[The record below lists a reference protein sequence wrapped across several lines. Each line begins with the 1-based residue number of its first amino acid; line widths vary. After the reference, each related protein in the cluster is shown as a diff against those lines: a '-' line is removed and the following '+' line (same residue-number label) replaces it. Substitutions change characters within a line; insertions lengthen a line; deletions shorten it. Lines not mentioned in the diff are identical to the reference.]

1 MNTTPQKNNF
11 FHTPQKILKYLLKT
25 LWKHSPSWFRR
36 LVITVLSWRIGP
48 HDPQGPEQPLYVLGA
63 FASSSGL
70 AEGARLY
77 AQARHREGKEVICLD
92 ITHAMQQRADFPQGL
107 EGVIAFDERQQL
119 ARPGT
124 VVIHANPPQFQLAL
138 LRLGRDF
145 LHNKRIIGYW
155 AWEVE
160 TLPSIWI
167 QGLRLLDGVEV
178 PSRFVQNAIQRH
190 TSRPVRVMPHEVAS
204 PPLRKTS
211 FMEDGILRCLYSFD
225 VSSGLNRKNP
235 EAALRAFAEAFP
247 HGGAELTFKVS
258 GATAAPAAMEALRE
272 RCRAV
277 PHVHIITDIL
287 DREALARLYCRHD
300 VYLSLHR
307 SEGYGLTIREAMLHG
322 LHVVATGWSGN
333 MDFMDGELSHP
344 VPFTLVPLKED
355 QGPLKGLRGQ
365 WAEADT
371 AAAARIL
378 RKLREQLSASRC

>member
-1 MNTTPQKNNF
+1 M
-11 FHTPQKILKYLLKT
+11 LLFQHYKT
-25 LWKHSPSWFRR
+25 LWQHSPSWFRE

-48 HDPQGPEQPLYVLGA
+48 HDPQAPEQPLYVLGA

-77 AQARHREGKEVICLD
+77 AQARRREGNKVICLD

-107 EGVIAFDERQQL
+107 EDAIAFDERQQL
-119 ARPGT
+119 TRPGT
-124 VVIHANPPQFQLAL
+124 VIIHANPPQFQLAL
-138 LRLGRDF
+138 LRLGKDF
-145 LHNKRIIGYW
+145 LHNKRILGYW

-160 TLPSIWI
+160 TLPSIWV
-167 QGLRLLDGVEV
+167 QALRLLDGVEV
-178 PSRFVQNAIQRH
+178 PSRFVQNAIKRH
-190 TSRPVRVMPHEVAS
+190 TARPVRVVPHEIIS
-204 PPLRKTS
+204 PSLRKTT

-247 HGGAELTFKVS
+247 QGGAELTFKVS

-272 RCRAV
+272 RCRSV

-287 DREALARLYCRHD
+287 DRDALSRLYCRHD

-344 VPFTLVPLKED
+344 VPFTLVPLKEK
-355 QGPLKGLRGQ
+355 QGPLKGLKGQ

-371 AAAARIL
+371 AAAAAIL
-378 RKLREQLSASRC
+378 RKLREQLSTSPC

>member
-1 MNTTPQKNNF
+1 MVNKS
-11 FHTPQKILKYLLKT
+11 LLKR
-25 LWKHSPSWFRR
+25 LWQRSPSWLRK
-36 LVITVLSWRIGP
+36 LVITALSWRISP
-48 HDPQGPEQPLYVLGA
+48 HDPQAPEQPLYVLGA

-77 AQARHREGKEVICLD
+77 AQARRREGKEVICLD

-107 EGVIAFDERQQL
+107 EDVMAFDERQQL
-119 ARPGT
+119 TRPGT

-138 LRLGRDF
+138 LRLGKDF
-145 LHNKRIIGYW
+145 LHNKRILGYW

-160 TLPSIWI
+160 TLPSIWV
-167 QGLRLLDGVEV
+167 QALRLLDGVEV

-190 TSRPVRVMPHEVAS
+190 TARPVRVVPHEVIS
-204 PPLRKTS
+204 PSLRKTT

-247 HGGAELTFKVS
+247 QGGAELTFKVS

-272 RCRAV
+272 RCRSV

-287 DREALARLYCRHD
+287 DRDALSRLYCRHD

-322 LHVVATGWSGN
+322 LHVVATAWSGN

-344 VPFTLVPLKED
+344 VPFTLVPLKEKR
-355 QGPLKGLRGQ
+355 GPLKGLKGQ

-371 AAAARIL
+371 AAAAAIL
-378 RKLREQLSASRC
+378 RKLREQLSASPC

>member
-1 MNTTPQKNNF
+1 MPVKNKFLNASKKF
-11 FHTPQKILKYLLKT
+11 LKLPLKAA
-25 LWKHSPSWFRR
+25 WQHSPSWLRK
-36 LVITVLSWRIGP
+36 LVITALSWRIGP
-48 HDPQGPEQPLYVLGA
+48 HDPQAPEQPLYVLGA

-77 AQARHREGKEVICLD
+77 AQARRREGKEVICLD

-107 EGVIAFDERQQL
+107 EDVIAFDDRQQL
-119 ARPGT
+119 TRPGA

-138 LRLGRDF
+138 LRLGKDF
-145 LHNKRIIGYW
+145 LHNKRILGYW

-160 TLPSIWI
+160 TLPSIWV
-167 QGLRLLDGVEV
+167 QALRLLDGVEV

-190 TSRPVRVMPHEVAS
+190 TARPVRVVPHEVIS
-204 PPLRKTS
+204 PSLRKTT

-225 VSSGLNRKNP
+225 VSSGMNRKNP

-247 HGGAELTFKVS
+247 QGGAELTFKVS

-272 RCRAV
+272 RCRSV

-287 DREALARLYCRHD
+287 DRDALSRLYCRHD

-344 VPFTLVPLKED
+344 VPFTLVPLKEKR
-355 QGPLKGLRGQ
+355 GPLKGLKGQ

-371 AAAARIL
+371 AAAAAIL
-378 RKLREQLSASRC
+378 RKLREQLSTSPC

>member
-1 MNTTPQKNNF
+1 MNTIPQKNNF
-11 FHTPQKILKYLLKT
+11 LYIFKKSLKYLLKN
-25 LWKHSPSWFRR
+25 LWQRSPSWLRM
-36 LVITVLSWRIGP
+36 LVISALSWRIGP
-48 HDPQGPEQPLYVLGA
+48 HDPQAPEQPLYVLGA

-77 AQARHREGKEVICLD
+77 AQARRREGKEVICLD

-107 EGVIAFDERQQL
+107 ENAIAFDERQQL
-119 ARPGT
+119 TRPGT
-124 VVIHANPPQFQLAL
+124 VIIHANPPQFQLAL
-138 LRLGRDF
+138 LRLGKDF
-145 LHNKRIIGYW
+145 LHNKRILGYW

-160 TLPSIWI
+160 TLPSIWV
-167 QGLRLLDGVEV
+167 QALRLLDGVEV

-190 TSRPVRVMPHEVAS
+190 TARPVRVVPHEVIS
-204 PPLRKTS
+204 PSLRKTT

-247 HGGAELTFKVS
+247 QGGAELTFKVS

-272 RCRAV
+272 RCRSV
-277 PHVHIITDIL
+277 PHAHIITDIL
-287 DREALARLYCRHD
+287 DRDALSRLYCRHD

-344 VPFTLVPLKED
+344 VPFRLVPLKEKR
-355 QGPLKGLRGQ
+355 GPLKGLKGQ

-371 AAAARIL
+371 AAAAAIL
-378 RKLREQLSASRC
+378 RKLREQLSASPR